1 MSKQRQPSAGDRP
14 AAEKSL
20 EAVAEKAAGER
31 SQGKITLPSSGLAEE
46 ILELLEQ
53 QQARAAAAEEVSMA
67 WVAFGLGGTSF
78 ALPVE
83 SVREVVRI
91 ESITRVPH
99 TAQAV
104 AGLTTVW
111 GQPVPVIDLRRRIGI
126 EASALDSDSRLLV
139 TSGNRP
145 LGLLVD
151 RVEQVFRVLPSRVA
165 PTPRELPGTA
175 GELATGSFDPGSRRS
190 VLLDL
195 ASILRFQRTTAGPG
209 NAAARSQEAS

>member
-1 MSKQRQPSAGDRP
+1 VSQQEQHSPGHRP
-14 AAEKSL
+14 AAEK
-20 EAVAEKAAGER
+20 AASESPR
-31 SQGKITLPSSGLAEE
+31 GKISLPSSGLADE

-53 QQARAAAAEEVSMA
+53 QQASAAAAEELSEA

-78 ALPVE
+78 ALPVAR
-83 SVREVVRI
+83 VREVVRI
-91 ESITRVPH
+91 EHITRVPH
-99 TAQAV
+99 AAPAV

-139 TSGNRP
+139 TSGSRP

-151 RVEQVFRVLPSRVA
+151 RVEQVLRVLPSRVA
-165 PTPRELPGTA
+165 PTPEELPGSA
-175 GELATGSFDPGSRRS
+175 GELATGAFDPGSRRS

-195 ASILRFQRTTAGPG
+195 DSILRFQRTTAAPG
-209 NAAARSQEAS
+209 IAAAGSKEAS